1 MANPW
6 IEHVKKTK
14 AENPELSFIEVL
26 VKAGKTYKSKDEKG
40 AAPAKKKT
48 AKKKT
53 AKKKSPKKKTV
64 KKKSGK
70 KKSGKKKSGKKK
82 SGKKK

>member
-1 MANPW
+1 M
-6 IEHVKKTK
+6 EHVKKTK
-14 AENPELSFIEVL
+14 AENPELSFKEVL

-64 KKKSGK
+64 KKKSAEEVWQE
-70 KKSGKKKSGKKK
+70 KSGKKKSGKKK
-82 SGKKK
+82 

>member
-6 IEHVKKTK
+6 MEHVKKTK
-14 AENPELSFIEVL
+14 AENPSLSFKEVL
-26 VKAGKTYKSKDEKG
+26 VKAGKTYKSKAEKG

-48 AKKKT
+48 AKKSGKKSG
-53 AKKKSPKKKTV
+53 KKKVPRRKSTKK

-70 KKSGKKKSGKKK
+70 KK
-82 SGKKK
+82 

>member
-6 IEHVKKTK
+6 MEHVKKTK
-14 AENPELSFIEVL
+14 AENPELSFKEVL
-26 VKAGKTYKSKDEKG
+26 VKAGKTYKSKGEKG

-48 AKKKT
+48 AKKKSP
-53 AKKKSPKKKTV
+53 KKKSPKKTA

-82 SGKKK
+82 

>member
-6 IEHVKKTK
+6 MEHVKKTK
-14 AENPELSFIEVL
+14 AENPDLSFKEVL
-26 VKAGKTYKSKDEKG
+26 VKAGKTYKSKGEKG

-48 AKKKT
+48 AKKKKSP
-53 AKKKSPKKKTV
+53 KKKSPKKMTA

-82 SGKKK
+82 SGKK

>member
-1 MANPW
+1 M
-6 IEHVKKTK
+6 EHVKKTK
-14 AENPELSFIEVL
+14 AENPELSFKEVL
-26 VKAGKTYKSKDEKG
+26 VKAGKTYKSKGEKG

-48 AKKKT
+48 AKKKSP
-53 AKKKSPKKKTV
+53 KKKSPKKTA

-82 SGKKK
+82 

>member
-6 IEHVKKTK
+6 MEHVKKTK
-14 AENPELSFIEVL
+14 AENPELSFKEVL
-26 VKAGKTYKSKDEKG
+26 VKAGKTYKSKGEKG

-53 AKKKSPKKKTV
+53 AKKKTAKKKSPKKKTA

-82 SGKKK
+82 

>member
-6 IEHVKKTK
+6 MEHVKKTK
-14 AENPELSFIEVL
+14 AENPSLSFKEVL
-26 VKAGKTYKSKDEKG
+26 VKAGKTYKSKAEKG

-48 AKKKT
+48 AKKSG
-53 AKKKSPKKKTV
+53 KKKVPRRKSTKK

-70 KKSGKKKSGKKK
+70 KK
-82 SGKKK
+82 